1 MTGNARLAAL
11 AALAVTFL
19 ATGSAQ
25 AQEKPAHTPLE
36 KTIGQVSETG
46 PVPSLAVLNS
56 DGATLKDGVLTL
68 TGIGKTTIV
77 FADRPVRAAGHVMTT
92 QFIQQ
97 WDEGKDSFAVDPP
110 NATISV
116 LSDTPG
122 DVDDAVVELT
132 KPELKGDTLS
142 FQVKVLQGEIDNS
155 GPAALFIDWFA
166 ARGAYG
172 GVAHFGGVGGT
183 TVAREGA
190 YWHAPVVHG
199 AWYAAPAAGAAVAG
213 AAVAGAAVAG
223 TAAAVGAATAD
234 AATAYPGY
242 AYPPNCGHYPYLPC
256 YP

>member
-1 MTGNARLAAL
+1 MKGSAQTAVIAAV
-11 AALAVTFL
+11 ALAVL
-19 ATGSAQ
+19 ATGVAQ
-25 AQEKPAHTPLE
+25 AQEKPAHVPLE
-36 KTIGQVSETG
+36 KNIGQVTATG

-56 DGATLKDGVLTL
+56 DGATLTDGRLTL
-68 TGIGKTTIV
+68 SGVGKTTIV

-142 FQVKVLQGEIDNS
+142 FQVKVLQGEIGNS

-166 ARGAYG
+166 ARDAYG
-172 GVAHFGGVGGT
+172 GVAHFGGVDGV
-183 TVAREGA
+183 TVAHEGA

-199 AWYAAPAAGAAVAG
+199 AWYGAPVAR

-234 AATAYPGY
+234 AAAAATYPGF

>member
-1 MTGNARLAAL
+1 MTGNLRIAAIAGL
-11 AALAVTFL
+11 TLTALTVGA
-19 ATGSAQ
+19 AQ
-25 AQEKPAHTPLE
+25 AQEKPAHVPLE
-36 KTIGQVSETG
+36 KTIGQVAETG

-56 DGATLKDGVLTL
+56 DGATLKDGLLTL
-68 TGIGKTTIV
+68 TGVGKTTVV

-92 QFIQQ
+92 QFLQQ
-97 WDEGKDSFAVDPP
+97 WDEGKDSFAIDPP

-132 KPELKGDTLS
+132 RPELRGDTLS
-142 FQVKVLQGEIDNS
+142 FQVRVLQGAIDNS

-172 GVAHFGGVGGT
+172 GVAHFGGVGGA

-199 AWYAAPAAGAAVAG
+199 AWYAAPAAR

-234 AATAYPGY
+234 AAAAYPGY
-242 AYPPNCGHYPYLPC
+242 AYPPDCGHYPYLPC

>member
-1 MTGNARLAAL
+1 MTGNIRTAAIAAL
-11 AALAVTFL
+11 ALTTLAAGSALA
-19 ATGSAQ
+19 Q
-25 AQEKPAHTPLE
+25 DKPAHVPLE

-132 KPELKGDTLS
+132 KPDLKGDTLS

-172 GVAHFGGVGGT
+172 GVAHFGGVDGT

-199 AWYAAPAAGAAVAG
+199 AWYAAPVAG
-213 AAVAGAAVAG
+213 AAVATAAVAG
-223 TAAAVGAATAD
+223 TAAAVGAATAE

-242 AYPPNCGHYPYLPC
+242 AYPPNCRHYPYLPC

>member
-1 MTGNARLAAL
+1 MKNTVRTAAI
-11 AALAVTFL
+11 AGTALVLLSAGVAV
-19 ATGSAQ
+19 AQ
-25 AQEKPAHTPLE
+25 DKPAHVPME
-36 KTIGQVSETG
+36 KTIGEVTATG

-97 WDEGKDSFAVDPP
+97 WDEGKDSFAIDPP

-116 LSDTPG
+116 LSNTPG

-132 KPELKGDTLS
+132 KPALNGDTLS

-172 GVAHFGGVGGT
+172 GGVAHFGGVDGT

-199 AWYAAPAAGAAVAG
+199 AWYGAPVAR

-234 AATAYPGY
+234 AEAYPGY